1 MTKMTRMI
9 FQEWF
14 KSILDCREQLKCF
27 EGTEASDRL
36 VMPIAF
42 IIKIFSGQRACRF
55 RPWLGFYRRK
65 MPKWLNNG
73 PLLAP

>member
-1 MTKMTRMI
+1 MSWTFIRDTRVHKMTKMTRMI

-42 IIKIFSGQRACRF
+42 IIKIFSGQI
-55 RPWLGFYRRK
+55 
-65 MPKWLNNG
+65 
-73 PLLAP
+73 